1 MTAALE
7 DPFKTT
13 GIRFIQGYVEKILP
27 EDKHLLVGATD
38 GTSSSESYDRL
49 IVAAGSQLAHPDIP
63 GPKEHSFAVT
73 AWRRRPRR
81 PRRSSLALSPR
92 PFIKEALQV
101 LRVETR
107 LGSEAV
113 AVEADGVILGSGEK
127 IQATTVVWTAGVR
140 ATSLTDQIQVKQD
153 GLGRLTVD
161 ESLQVADI
169 TGVYAAGDAAHAK
182 VDTDGHPVI
191 MSCQH
196 AMPLGRVAGYNAA
209 ASLLGLNPTP
219 YSQPLYATCLAL
231 GSYGSLISWG
241 WDRQVMLAGP
251 KVKPLKQYIN
261 RVLIYPPGANETE
274 AFAAADPVVAQ
285 WSIVAPQRGKESQ
298 PSVGRPPML
307 PCSVRR
313 VVSAAP
319 QTPIMGSV
327 GAVAATAGAIASAAR
342 ATRHQ
347 RRYSSSNPSSPD
359 NDPKGVPPSSSDRS
373 MAAQTSKSSS
383 SSSGG
388 DKRRRRAKESTDRS
402 SFKSLPSVP
411 STQHLPR
418 ESLAL
423 SAFFSLHRPMSITHS
438 LPRTVTDDAFASIF
452 LRRGRSEKT
461 QDVISTLSNT
471 VHELEKPMG
480 NLGLSHGDAD
490 PNEGVR
496 EITLKNADGSDS
508 GVCVQLN
515 DMLGSKFQ
523 PFCPPPLPKPAATE
537 GSSTATETAEASE
550 TSQVEPQ
557 RRLYKAVLTIEE
569 TVDEN
574 GEVKYVAH
582 SSDLLEDSAQPR
594 SFLGRMAA
602 RQLRFDDSQRQR
614 QQDGMWAISVKRQ
627 RKLKMKKKKYKK
639 LMKKTRN
646 ERRRLHRT

>member
-1 MTAALE
+1 MPSRIIVIGSGFAGLYSALSARRLVSIHRREKPDQMTAALE

-73 AWRRRPRR
+73 AWRRRDRRRAPRPSEEYTRPGNLSPRR

-261 RVLIYPPGANETE
+261 RVLIYPPGANETD
-274 AFAAADPVVAQ
+274 AFAAADPG
-285 WSIVAPQRGKESQ
+285 WSYPEF
-298 PSVGRPPML
+298 P
-307 PCSVRR
+307 
-313 VVSAAP
+313 
-319 QTPIMGSV
+319 
-327 GAVAATAGAIASAAR
+327 AI
-342 ATRHQ
+342 
-347 RRYSSSNPSSPD
+347 
-359 NDPKGVPPSSSDRS
+359 
-373 MAAQTSKSSS
+373 
-383 SSSGG
+383 
-388 DKRRRRAKESTDRS
+388 
-402 SFKSLPSVP
+402 
-411 STQHLPR
+411 
-418 ESLAL
+418 
-423 SAFFSLHRPMSITHS
+423 
-438 LPRTVTDDAFASIF
+438 
-452 LRRGRSEKT
+452 
-461 QDVISTLSNT
+461 
-471 VHELEKPMG
+471 
-480 NLGLSHGDAD
+480 
-490 PNEGVR
+490 
-496 EITLKNADGSDS
+496 
-508 GVCVQLN
+508 
-515 DMLGSKFQ
+515 
-523 PFCPPPLPKPAATE
+523 PLPV
-537 GSSTATETAEASE
+537 
-550 TSQVEPQ
+550 Q
-557 RRLYKAVLTIEE
+557 
-569 TVDEN
+569 
-574 GEVKYVAH
+574 
-582 SSDLLEDSAQPR
+582 
-594 SFLGRMAA
+594 
-602 RQLRFDDSQRQR
+602 
-614 QQDGMWAISVKRQ
+614 
-627 RKLKMKKKKYKK
+627 
-639 LMKKTRN
+639 
-646 ERRRLHRT
+646 